1 LKKGV
6 ILLPLRNK
14 KHTKSESIDDSIE
27 TVYEEPVQLM
37 LAAAHSGISL
47 ARVEFQPYLSGDESI
62 VSGFVTALRYI
73 GDIVFSRPLDRV
85 KIGEYTMLMKVDLP
99 FLFCYVF
106 KGRIHHAIHR
116 LDEFIKTLQGK
127 APLLN
132 SLKNTISTGAVD
144 KIAMSS
150 IEDIATQVF
159 AYSV

>member
-1 LKKGV
+1 M
-6 ILLPLRNK
+6 LPLRIE
-14 KHTKSESIDDSIE
+14 KHGISESIGDSIE
-27 TVYEEPVQLM
+27 TMNEEPVQLM

-73 GDIVFSRPLDRV
+73 GDVVFSRPLDRV

-106 KGRIHHAIHR
+106 RGRIHQAIHR
-116 LDEFIKTLQGK
+116 LDEFIKILLEK
-127 APLLN
+127 APLLK

-144 KIAMSS
+144 KVAMSS
-150 IEDIATQVF
+150 IEDLASQVF
-159 AYSV
+159 AYSA

>member
-1 LKKGV
+1 M
-6 ILLPLRNK
+6 PLRIEK
-14 KHTKSESIDDSIE
+14 QEISESIDNSIE
-27 TVYEEPVQLM
+27 SMEEEPVQLM
-37 LAAAHSGISL
+37 LAAASSGISL

-73 GDIVFSRPLDRV
+73 GDVVFSRPLDRV

-116 LDEFIKTLQGK
+116 LDEFIKTLLEK
-127 APLLN
+127 TPLMN

-144 KIAMSS
+144 KRAMSS

-159 AYSV
+159 AYTV

>member
-1 LKKGV
+1 M
-6 ILLPLRNK
+6 LPLRIEK
-14 KHTKSESIDDSIE
+14 QEISESIDNSIE
-27 TVYEEPVQLM
+27 SMEEEPVQLM
-37 LAAAHSGISL
+37 LAAASSGISL

-73 GDIVFSRPLDRV
+73 GDVVFSRPLDRV

-116 LDEFIKTLQGK
+116 LDEFIKTLLEK
-127 APLLN
+127 TPLMN

-144 KIAMSS
+144 KRAMSS

-159 AYSV
+159 AYTV

>member
-1 LKKGV
+1 M
-6 ILLPLRNK
+6 PLRIEK
-14 KHTKSESIDDSIE
+14 QEISESIDDSIE
-27 TVYEEPVQLM
+27 SMEEEPVQLM
-37 LAAAHSGISL
+37 LAAASSGISL

-73 GDIVFSRPLDRV
+73 GDVVFSRPLDRV

-116 LDEFIKTLQGK
+116 LDEFIKTLLEK
-127 APLLN
+127 TPLMN

-144 KIAMSS
+144 KRAMSS

-159 AYSV
+159 AYTV

>member
-1 LKKGV
+1 M
-6 ILLPLRNK
+6 LPLRIEK
-14 KHTKSESIDDSIE
+14 QEISESIDNSIE
-27 TVYEEPVQLM
+27 SMEEEPVQLM
-37 LAAAHSGISL
+37 LAAARSGISL

-73 GDIVFSRPLDRV
+73 GDVVFSRPLDRV

-116 LDEFIKTLQGK
+116 LDEFIKTLLEK
-127 APLLN
+127 TPLMN

-144 KIAMSS
+144 KRAMSS

-159 AYSV
+159 AYTV